1 MKVFIKIL
9 QYIWLLTGVT
19 CLAFG
24 IILFKN
30 KGFSS
35 EIILFASM
43 VVISVIMFIVN
54 KKRYKDH
61 PGNQS

>member
-1 MKVFIKIL
+1 MKVFIKML
-9 QYIWLLTGVT
+9 QYIWLLTGVA

-24 IILFKN
+24 VISFKN

-43 VVISVIMFIVN
+43 VVISIIMFIIN
-54 KKRYKDH
+54 GKRYKNH
-61 PGNQS
+61 PGN